1 LVKPLS
7 FLLEDNNDVSTKYLL
22 QEYMENG
29 TFVKAHVPLPLARL
43 LTPLR
48 QQVAAVS

>member
-1 LVKPLS
+1 MMTLLS
-7 FLLEDNNDVSTKYLL
+7 QYLL
-22 QEYMENG
+22 QEYKENG

-48 QQVAAVS
+48 QQVVAAV